1 MYNKK
6 NKHRLYFVF
15 KIFFERVKSRFN
27 WSKYTSSMESPG
39 AFLKSK
45 TKFLH
50 LLVLY
55 QLKSKTRVKLIWLF
69 HPLPSASLSAADS
82 SRDVFAVG
90 KEGHTQ
96 MLYAKPSKAAF
107 HEHSF

>member
-1 MYNKK
+1 
-6 NKHRLYFVF
+6 
-15 KIFFERVKSRFN
+15 
-27 WSKYTSSMESPG
+27 MESPG
-39 AFLKSK
+39 AFLNSK

-50 LLVLY
+50 LLILY
-55 QLKSKTRVKLIWLF
+55 QLKSKTRVKLVWLF
-69 HPLPSASLSAADS
+69 HPLPSASLSAAD

-96 MLYAKPSKAAF
+96 MLYAKSSIAAF